1 VPTASAPEG
10 DDVFDRWAAMGM
22 RHYASMGVP
31 ARVVPV
37 KVRVDAE
44 RPDVV
49 EEVRRASLIF
59 FSGGSPR
66 YLAETLD
73 GTAFWRAVLDA
84 IERGAV
90 YAGCSAGAMVASR
103 RPPLRRGVG
112 ARWMAGLDLVPNV
125 RFGAHWNRMRYLPGF
140 RAAASAHADGWFVGI
155 DERTAILGDGRRW
168 RVFGGG
174 AVEVRGDRWKRA
186 FRAGEAFDTPA

>member
-1 VPTASAPEG
+1 MARGSFLLLGSGEFEPWSAEPETAALERASGDGSALVVPTASAPEG

-90 YAGCSAGAMVASR
+90 YAAAA
-103 RPPLRRGVG
+103 P
-112 ARWMAGLDLVPNV
+112 ARWSPAV
-125 RFGAHWNRMRYLPGF
+125 
-140 RAAASAHADGWFVGI
+140 
-155 DERTAILGDGRRW
+155 GRRS
-168 RVFGGG
+168 GG
-174 AVEVRGDRWKRA
+174 ASVHG
-186 FRAGEAFDTPA
+186 G